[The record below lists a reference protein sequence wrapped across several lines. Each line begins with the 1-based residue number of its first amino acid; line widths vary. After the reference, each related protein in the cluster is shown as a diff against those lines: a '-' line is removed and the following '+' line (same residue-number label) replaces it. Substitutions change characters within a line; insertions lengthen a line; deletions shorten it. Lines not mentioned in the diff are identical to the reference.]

1 LLLLKKYGWIFFI
14 SVVVFVFIPPY
25 FRMMV
30 AWILAWPT
38 EGMVVHQFFKQ
49 EQFHFYID
57 WDLVMTDSIAFLC
70 IAFSRFSYT
79 NEQLRHKIETDHL
92 QLQLSQLKAQ
102 LQPHFL
108 FNTLNSLYG
117 MSLSG
122 SKETPRFI
130 LLLSQM
136 MQYILYD
143 CNSEEVPLKEELAFL
158 QGYFEIE
165 QKKFPL
171 ARIELKIPEH
181 LPDIKIPPLLFL
193 PLVENSFKHGLHKL
207 EDHAGVY
214 ATVHMDNK
222 ALYLSIE
229 NECLPLK
236 ASDNKVKG
244 GIGLNNIKKRL
255 ELYYPANY
263 TLSIAETPQ
272 KYVVNLTLN
281 L

>member
-1 LLLLKKYGWIFFI
+1 MFII
-14 SVVVFVFIPPY
+14 SVVVFLFIPPY

-30 AWILAWPT
+30 AWILEPPT
-38 EGMVVHQFFKQ
+38 QGMVVHQFFKR
-49 EQFHFYID
+49 EQYHFYMD
-57 WDLVMTDSIAFLC
+57 WDLIMTDSIAFLC

-143 CNSEEVPLKEELAFL
+143 CNNEVVSLKEELAFL

-165 QKKFPL
+165 QKKFP
-171 ARIELKIPEH
+171 AAKIELKVPEYIP
-181 LPDIKIPPLLFL
+181 DVNIPPLLFL

-214 ATVHMDNK
+214 AKISMEKNT
-222 ALYLSIE
+222 LYFSIE
-229 NECLPLK
+229 NECLPITAPDSK
-236 ASDNKVKG
+236 TRG
-244 GIGLNNIKKRL
+244 GIGLSNINKRL
-255 ELYYPANY
+255 RLYYPDRF
-263 TLSIAETPQ
+263 TLSIVETEQ
-272 KYVVNLTLN
+272 KYVVNLSIKI
-281 L
+281 